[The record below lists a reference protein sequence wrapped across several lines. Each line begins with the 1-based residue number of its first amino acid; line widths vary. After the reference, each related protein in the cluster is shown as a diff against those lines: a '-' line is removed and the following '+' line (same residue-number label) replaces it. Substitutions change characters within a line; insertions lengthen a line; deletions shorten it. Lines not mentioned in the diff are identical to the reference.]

1 MAPRESSNAPQLPAI
16 HRVFPFDGQAN
27 AASAAI
33 PAFRITAVGAWIWFK
48 IGIVRMQPAAD
59 PARSAAYSAP
69 VCRGKRVRATH
80 TTIPPKTK
88 GIAARMK
95 AKAVQAISFSG
106 STGIYNCAAKQI
118 ALVKAKSKPKL
129 ASIACASRFFISSTK
144 IAPAA
149 RPNIASEIAMKAK
162 WYHIVTLKM
171 RDFTDRKSTRLN
183 SSHGYISYAVFCL
196 KKKKNKSNT
205 YNAEM

>member
-1 MAPRESSNAPQLPAI
+1 MAPRASSNAPQLPAI

-80 TTIPPKTK
+80 TTIPAKTK

-95 AKAVQAISFSG
+95 AKAVHTISVSG
-106 STGIYNCAAKQI
+106 STGIYNCAAKQV
-118 ALVKAKSKPKL
+118 ALVKAKSRPKL
-129 ASIACASRFFISSTK
+129 ASIACALRFFISSMK

-171 RDFTDRKSTRLN
+171 RVRN
-183 SSHGYISYAVFCL
+183 SSNCRTESVV
-196 KKKKNKSNT
+196 KKSP
-205 YNAEM
+205 M